1 MPIKET
7 KKETRK
13 AKEGGGGEGAGGGG
27 LAKGKKKEKKSPDCC
42 VTFKPKKFCFLR
54 MPELC
59 NLVFSFGSES
69 REVFDL

>member
-1 MPIKET
+1 MPIKGT

-13 AKEGGGGEGAGGGG
+13 AKEGRGGA
-27 LAKGKKKEKKSPDCC
+27 LAKAERKVKTAVSLLN
-42 VTFKPKKFCFLR
+42 PKTKFCFLR

-59 NLVFSFGSES
+59 NLIFSFGSES